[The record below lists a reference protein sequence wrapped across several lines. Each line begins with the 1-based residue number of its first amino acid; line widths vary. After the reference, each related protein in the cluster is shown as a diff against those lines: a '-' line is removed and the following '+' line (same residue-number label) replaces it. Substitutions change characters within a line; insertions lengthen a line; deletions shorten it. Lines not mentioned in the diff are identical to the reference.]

1 MKKIAVVGGGFAG
14 LGLSYHL
21 LKHGENVTLFDGK
34 GIGGGASGI
43 ASGLLHPYPGE
54 SARLSWRGKEGIDET
69 KRLLSL
75 VGEDVYKESGIL
87 KIAVT
92 PKQEKAFRKLAS
104 RYEDI
109 EWWDAD
115 RCHDFIKGSHYLP
128 GIFIKSGITVHAPL
142 YLKGLWEVCESLG
155 GQFEKRN
162 VSLADLEAFDVV
174 VLATGAGIRGFAA
187 GEKLDLK
194 FNKGQILVC
203 QKPRYFENESSL
215 IGKGYLALSKD
226 EERCYLGSTY
236 ERDFATEKPCMGTA
250 TDLIFKQIGQFIP
263 SYGSFKVEECLS
275 QMRVVNAAGYHP
287 IVKKLGEKLY
297 VMTAMGSRGLLYHA
311 LLGKELAEEIV
322 L

>member
-43 ASGLLHPYPGE
+43 ASGLLHSYPGQ
-54 SARLSWRGKEGIDET
+54 SARLSWRGKEGIDEA
-69 KRLLSL
+69 KRLLSI
-75 VGEDVYKESGIL
+75 VGDDIYKESGIL

-92 PKQEKAFRKLAS
+92 PKQENAFRKLAN
-104 RYEDI
+104 RYEDV

-128 GIFIKSGITVHAPL
+128 GIFIKSGITIHAPL
-142 YLKGLWEVCESLG
+142 YLKGLWKVCESLG

-174 VLATGAGIRGFAA
+174 VLAAGAGIRGFTA

-226 EERCYLGSTY
+226 EDRCYLGSTY
-236 ERDFATEKPCMGTA
+236 ERDFATEKPCMRTA

-275 QMRVVNAAGYHP
+275 QMRVVNAAGYQP